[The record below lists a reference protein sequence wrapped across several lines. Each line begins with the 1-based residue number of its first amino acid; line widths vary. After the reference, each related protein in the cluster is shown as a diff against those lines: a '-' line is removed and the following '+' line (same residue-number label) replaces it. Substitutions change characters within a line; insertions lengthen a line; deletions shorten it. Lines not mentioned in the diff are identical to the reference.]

1 MARTLTRI
9 LAIAVVSAAVIGAVG
24 YRLATLYTSEG
35 EPPARPGAAAEDT
48 ELFMALLKA
57 GLLTP
62 RPDGGL
68 DMVPP
73 DYFLR
78 REAAGTKSAGSRA
91 EDEERRRLHGILYYA
106 PVGAIV
112 REQVRLWND
121 TRHLAAV
128 RDNRTL
134 LPGDPPASWEAA
146 TESGHPLKGGGLVPE
161 TFGFIQA
168 GQISTGFGDCAA
180 VSRERGTVTFR
191 TRLSAR
197 QPFTLTL
204 QVIGKPV
211 KLPAGAKVEAR
222 ASDMAWPC
230 SGSVEA
236 AVVQI
241 PISTMG
247 EAPVEIALAPSA
259 HCAPHINGLAISL
272 AKDAAGAYTRY
283 QWRPVGRSRP
293 ANPFVLTTAD
303 RVLLTDAEGR
313 GRPTD
318 ETYSLGLVPI
328 VGFGPSDTFALSGL
342 MAQTRLPAR
351 GVSAALTI
359 DSKIQAA
366 AEEAIVWGAGRFGPN
381 DPHAAERKA
390 SLVVIDA
397 DTGAILAAAGYPTVP
412 EGARSWDYASF
423 ATSFPLRDPASV
435 FAWEVIDAN
444 NTPGSTFK
452 PLVSLA
458 LMRST
463 GEQHER
469 IATIMRGLPPDGLV
483 RLAGL
488 NPGQTSYAPA
498 GQSRAIDNFN
508 NGTTGHFNTPLR
520 DAAGCKVDTKPDPN
534 FGLRQA
540 VELSINVWFARMA
553 VLLDEPTISAF
564 TDGLSKGNGRGAVR
578 APETHLLD
586 TMRWLGLDDRKRID
600 LASNLPAS
608 VELRRYN
615 SADGADVLY
624 AQVARNALTGLEL
637 PQANPASVK
646 GLLLWIVALN
656 GIGQS
661 VSVSPLH
668 MATVAATV
676 ATGRRVQPYLIDRW
690 DDAALKPPPAPELGV
705 DPELLGLLRQGMKA
719 VPEVGTAAGAFAQSP
734 EFRCRVYGKTGTA
747 EIDKGKAFNS
757 GWFIGWMEPAAAG
770 ERRLAFACMMTH
782 AFGPLRTGGG
792 ACAPVVNRMLR
803 GITGADQAR
812 KPTQ

>member
-1 MARTLTRI
+1 MERSLIRFLTI
-9 LAIAVVSAAVIGAVG
+9 VIACAAIVAAVG
-24 YRLATLYTSEG
+24 YRLATLYGEQG
-35 EPPARPGAAAEDT
+35 EPPARAGAAEDT
-48 ELFMALLKA
+48 ELFTALLRT

-68 DMVPP
+68 DMAPP

-78 REAAGTKSAGSRA
+78 RAAAGAKPAGSRA
-91 EDEERRRLHGILYYA
+91 EDEERRRLHGILYNA

-121 TRHLAAV
+121 TRHIAAV

-134 LPGDPPASWEAA
+134 LPGELAA
-146 TESGHPLKGGGLVPE
+146 TWDAATDSGHPLKPGGPVPE
-161 TFGFIQA
+161 SFGFIQA
-168 GQISTGFGDCAA
+168 GQISTGFGNWTA
-180 VSRERGTVTFR
+180 VSRDQGVVTFR
-191 TRLSAR
+191 TKLTVRE
-197 QPFTLTL
+197 PFTLTL

-211 KLPAGAKVEAR
+211 RLPAGAKVEAR
-222 ASDMAWPC
+222 TGETK
-230 SGSVEA
+230 GSCAGAVEA

-241 PISTMG
+241 PIQTMG
-247 EAPVEIALAPSA
+247 EVPLEIALAPSA
-259 HCAPHINGLAISL
+259 DCAPHINGLAISL
-272 AKDAAGAYTRY
+272 ARDAAGAYTKY

-293 ANPFVLTTAD
+293 ASRFVLSTSD
-303 RVLLTDAEGR
+303 RVLLTDAEGH
-313 GRPTD
+313 GRPTED
-318 ETYSLGLVPI
+318 TYRLGLVPI

-342 MAQTRLPAR
+342 MAATRLPPEGA
-351 GVSAALTI
+351 SAALTV
-359 DSKIQAA
+359 DSKIQEA
-366 AEEAIVWGAGRFGPN
+366 AEEAIVWGAGRFGPT

-412 EGARSWDYASF
+412 EGATAWDYASF

-452 PLVSLA
+452 PLVSMA

-463 GEQHER
+463 GAQHDR
-469 IATIMRGLPPDGLV
+469 LATIMRGLPPDGLV

-488 NPGQTSYAPA
+488 NPGQTSYTPA

-508 NGTTGHFNTPLR
+508 NGTTGHFGMPLR
-520 DAAGCKVDTKPDPN
+520 DNAGCKVDTKPDPT

-564 TDGLSKGNGRGAVR
+564 VDSLGKGNGRGAVR
-578 APETHLLD
+578 APVTHLLD
-586 TMRWLGLDDRKRID
+586 TMRWLGLDDQKRID
-600 LASNLPAS
+600 LGSNLPAS

-615 SADGADVLY
+615 TPESADVLY
-624 AQVARNALTGLEL
+624 AQVARNALDGLEL
-637 PQANPASVK
+637 PQANPQSVK

-668 MATVAATV
+668 MAKVAASV
-676 ATGRRVQPYLIDRW
+676 ATGQRIQPYLIDRW
-690 DDAALKPPPAPELGV
+690 NGAALKPPPAAELGL

-747 EIDKGKAFNS
+747 EIDKSKSYNS
-757 GWFIGWMEPAAAG
+757 GWFIGWMEPAAPGA
-770 ERRLAFACMMTH
+770 RRLAFACMMTH

-803 GITGADQAR
+803 EITGADQAR
-812 KPTQ
+812 KPSQ